1 MYKDYRLRIK
11 PLSTFITPWQSDT
24 FVGHLFWAVRYIEG
38 EEYLKGFIK
47 DSKEFKPPFIFSDG
61 IIRGQLPKPDYPTL
75 KRSQLI
81 KLGREYFGENSYTAL
96 KKVKKINTIKEE
108 EFREYI
114 KGCDGATFI
123 KNKLISLKNSKSN
136 ESKNPIKTLNITHN
150 TINRITGTTTD
161 GDLFSTVEYLVDG
174 EILFYIKMRKDLE
187 IESLKKYIEYVALT
201 GFGKKSSSGKG
212 AFEIVSLEENQ
223 AFNLENSNAFMVLSN
238 YIPKNGDYEEAL
250 SVKTITK
257 FGKVGG
263 NEEDMPFKKPFICF
277 EKGSI
282 FKGNAADIKGKILEG
297 VHYDK
302 SIVQFGI
309 PYTVEVRVDE

>member
-1 MYKDYRLRIK
+1 
-11 PLSTFITPWQSDT
+11 
-24 FVGHLFWAVRYIEG
+24 
-38 EEYLKGFIK
+38 
-47 DSKEFKPPFIFSDG
+47 
-61 IIRGQLPKPDYPTL
+61 
-75 KRSQLI
+75 
-81 KLGREYFGENSYTAL
+81 
-96 KKVKKINTIKEE
+96 
-108 EFREYI
+108 
-114 KGCDGATFI
+114 
-123 KNKLISLKNSKSN
+123 
-136 ESKNPIKTLNITHN
+136 
-150 TINRITGTTTD
+150 
-161 GDLFSTVEYLVDG
+161 
-174 EILFYIKMRKDLE
+174 
-187 IESLKKYIEYVALT
+187 
-201 GFGKKSSSGKG
+201 
-212 AFEIVSLEENQ
+212 
-223 AFNLENSNAFMVLSN
+223 MVLSN